1 MALKRYWVRA
11 HTTRDGF
18 GRGHRVKGHYRY
30 SYEHR
35 AALRQEEGRN
45 VHLYTNPSQRAE
57 NLRDFERRY
66 GAKKGRRVF
75 GAVVGKV
82 RREQI
87 HEGRRGHIER
97 ISPHYST
104 SRRGKRF
111 YVRGHQAHV

>member
-11 HTTRDGF
+11 HTSRDRF

-35 AALRQEEGRN
+35 ATLRQEEGRP
-45 VHLYTNPSQRAE
+45 VHLYTNPTERNE
-57 NLRDFERRY
+57 NLRQFEQHYGEKKGKYVY
-66 GAKKGRRVF
+66 GAI
-75 GAVVGKV
+75 VGKT
-82 RREQI
+82 RRAQI

-97 ISPHYST
+97 VSPHYST

-111 YVRGHQAHV
+111 YVRGHQARV